1 MKTTGKP
8 HARPGDK
15 GFNGRWTREE
25 HEMFLKALNEYGR
38 EWKKV
43 AKKIKTRSSAQIRS
57 HAQKYFQ
64 KLAKEK
70 KAGLHGGA
78 EAIHGKHVVLHDGEG
93 IGSGTKRK
101 AKSTASTTVKKA
113 KRGRPSSPRP
123 NNVGK
128 QGQRNGKG
136 TSGRFSPVDKPRAS
150 PKPVDFG
157 SMMKTPSFFGGDKGM
172 IMDGKKVQNLEQKL
186 KALLDNRIQIANSKS
201 GKENERHDDGDLVD
215 TPRISPT
222 NIKSKG
228 DSSRVRNR
236 IARRDR
242 LVKID
247 KKIQTLCNSSARN
260 APCICRVPNLL
271 FYCRNSKKTGTG
283 KWACIT
289 LQQQLLGKAQAC
301 IKKCVNAKTPQ
312 STKILESWQ
321 QVKKEVESTIKKTTS
336 FKNAESLYL
345 SLSPDARANLS
356 GLNKEELMAV
366 QILIGSRM
374 GLGPTKMNILPNLNK
389 TKTTRRREET
399 SESDSESSDSDDSS
413 END

>member
-1 MKTTGKP
+1 V
-8 HARPGDK
+8 R
-15 GFNGRWTREE
+15 
-25 HEMFLKALNEYGR
+25 
-38 EWKKV
+38 
-43 AKKIKTRSSAQIRS
+43 
-57 HAQKYFQ
+57 
-64 KLAKEK
+64 
-70 KAGLHGGA
+70 
-78 EAIHGKHVVLHDGEG
+78 
-93 IGSGTKRK
+93 
-101 AKSTASTTVKKA
+101 
-113 KRGRPSSPRP
+113 
-123 NNVGK
+123 K

-136 TSGRFSPVDKPRAS
+136 GSGRFSPVDKPRAS
-150 PKPVDFG
+150 PKPVEFG
-157 SMMKTPSFFGGDKGM
+157 SMMKTPSFFVGDKGM
-172 IMDGKKVQNLEQKL
+172 NVDSKKVQNLEQKL
-186 KALLDNRIQIANSKS
+186 KALLEKRIQIANSKT

-247 KKIQTLCNSSARN
+247 KKIQTLCNSSACN

-271 FYCRNSKKTGTG
+271 FYCRNSKQTSTG
-283 KWACIT
+283 KLACIT
-289 LQQQLLGKAQAC
+289 LRQQLLGKAQAS

-312 STKILESWQ
+312 SAKILESWQ

-374 GLGPTKMNILPNLNK
+374 GLGPTKMNILPNLK
-389 TKTTRRREET
+389 KSKKLEQME
-399 SESDSESSDSDDSS
+399 ESDSDSNAESSDSDDSS